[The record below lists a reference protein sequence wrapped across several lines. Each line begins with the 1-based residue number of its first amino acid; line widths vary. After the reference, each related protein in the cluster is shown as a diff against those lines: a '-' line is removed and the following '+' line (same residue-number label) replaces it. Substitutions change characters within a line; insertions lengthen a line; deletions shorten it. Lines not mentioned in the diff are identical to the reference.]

1 MTKPKKDFWEDRTGP
16 MAEEEVKEIALSILQ
31 GGRWHFIKSE
41 HLREQL
47 LFLSF
52 VDLSEYR
59 KRDLEQLGAILGNAR
74 YIASRSVNG
83 LNCYMGGRFIHKED
97 WSRIVE
103 KLIALEQAI
112 KAV

>member
-1 MTKPKKDFWEDRTGP
+1 MTTPKKDFWEDRTGP

-31 GGRWHFIKSE
+31 GGRWRFIKPE
-41 HLREQL
+41 NLREQI

-52 VDLSEYR
+52 VDLSEYY
-59 KRDLEQLGAILGNAR
+59 KRDIDQVGTVLGD
-74 YIASRSVNG
+74 ASQAAGSVNG

-103 KLIALEQAI
+103 KLRALEQAM